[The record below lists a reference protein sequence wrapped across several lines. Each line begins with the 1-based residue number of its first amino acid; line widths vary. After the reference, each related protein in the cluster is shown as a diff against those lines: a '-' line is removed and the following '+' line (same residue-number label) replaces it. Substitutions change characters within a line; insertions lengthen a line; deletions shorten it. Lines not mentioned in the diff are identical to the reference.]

1 MKESYLMI
9 LLEKASL
16 IVILFLLISKLKI
29 FKRIFEKEKY
39 DKKDLFVIAFIFT
52 LLSILGTY
60 NGVVYKGS
68 ILNTRIITIV
78 SGGILFGPFV
88 SIPAGIISGL
98 HRFLMYPESMTAIP
112 CFISSICAGILS
124 GLFYKKI
131 PMKLRG
137 IYGILVGMIS
147 ENITIILIY
156 FLSKPTD
163 LALDIIHTIYL
174 PLIAGQLGIGFMVS
188 IVNTIEKDKKD
199 IEDRK
204 KAEMSALQR
213 QINPH
218 FIFNALNTI
227 ASFIRFDP
235 RKARDLII
243 SLSTYLRHNLEFNDS
258 LIDIGKEMEQV
269 RSYIDIEQAR
279 FGNSLNIVYDIDK
292 TDVKIPSLIIQPLVE
307 NAIIHG
313 ILPMD
318 NKSEGQIKI
327 SVKNLDSK
335 VKISVED
342 NGVGIEQ
349 KIIDN
354 LYSGNMPENKI
365 GLYNVHLRIKLYYHK
380 GLEIK
385 KLDRGTLIEFYVWG

>member
-16 IVILFLLISKLKI
+16 IVVLFLLISKLKI

-39 DKKDLFVIAFIFT
+39 DKKDLFVIATVFT

-98 HRFLMYPESMTAIP
+98 HRFLMYPESMTATP

-131 PMKLRG
+131 PVKLRG

-235 RKARDLII
+235 QKARDLII

-258 LIDIGKEMEQV
+258 LIDVEKEMEQV

-327 SVKNLDSK
+327 SVKNIDSK
-335 VKISVED
+335 VKISVQD
-342 NGVGIEQ
+342 NGVGIDQ
-349 KIIDN
+349 NVIDN

-385 KLDRGTLIEFYVWG
+385 KLARGTLIEFYVWR